1 MAQYRIII
9 SAALFPAPIGKA
21 RKFAAQIISF
31 RKFFFIRC
39 TLPIGEEL
47 IAGPIVLALH
57 KGNERIGK
65 AQTTIRNTLP
75 IVKETAY

>member
-1 MAQYRIII
+1 MAQYRIFIG
-9 SAALFPAPIGKA
+9 AALFPAPIGKA
-21 RKFAAQIISF
+21 RKFAAPIISF
-31 RKFFFIRC
+31 CGFCFIRC

-57 KGNERIGK
+57 KGNERKGE

-75 IVKETAY
+75 IVIETAY